1 MNILNDA
8 KNHQVVPM
16 DIDFPDID
24 GIEVAKRLKIIHPN
38 IQIIMLTSKVERFKD
53 GYL

>member
-1 MNILNDA
+1 
-8 KNHQVVPM
+8 M

-38 IQIIMLTSKVERFKD
+38 SKVERFKD
-53 GYL
+53 GYI